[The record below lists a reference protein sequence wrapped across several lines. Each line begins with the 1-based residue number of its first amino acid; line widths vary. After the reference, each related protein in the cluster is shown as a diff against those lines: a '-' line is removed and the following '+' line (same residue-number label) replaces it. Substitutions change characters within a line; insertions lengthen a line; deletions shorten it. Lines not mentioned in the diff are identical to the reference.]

1 MTSRA
6 KYAFLTSDKQFSGV
20 PYMGKWQYVEW
31 TPEAV
36 SSYGIIFFIFFG
48 SCALFVQGRKIWKNK
63 SGLSVSAT
71 WSFIFFFM
79 FLTYPIIGVERQNN
93 LIVWQGVFRVL
104 FYIPILIGLYKFKG
118 FTKKEMMFGRILFMM
133 IFIMVEY
140 PSTGEFIYSIINLF
154 GVIGVFLQG
163 ALIKKEQKTGVV
175 SSVLLFAYATNV
187 LFWMWYTYQIKDFFL
202 FINSALFLSAY
213 VYTIIMWIKFCRLEM
228 A

>member
-1 MTSRA
+1 MQ
-6 KYAFLTSDKQFSGV
+6 KLL
-20 PYMGKWQYVEW
+20 QYEW
-31 TPEAV
+31 TPETI
-36 SSYGIIFFIFFG
+36 SSYGIIFFIAFG
-48 SCALFVQGRKIWKNK
+48 SWTLFVQGRKIWKNK
-63 SGLSVSAT
+63 SGASVSVM
-71 WSFIFFFM
+71 WNFIFFFM

-104 FYIPILIGLYKFKG
+104 FYIPILIGLYRFKG
-118 FTKKEMMFGRILFMM
+118 FTKKEMTFARILFMM

-140 PSTGEFIYSIINLF
+140 PFTGEVIYSVINLF

-202 FINSALFLSAY
+202 FTNSALFLSAY
-213 VYTIIMWIKFCRLEM
+213 VYTIIIWIKFRRLEM